1 MFINSNR
8 KYTIYVLT
16 FERFSELNNIN
27 KVLFDLT
34 STQSSSES
42 PVHGG
47 GEYAKFVF
55 YAALKFSERIV
66 CFYDI
71 KKELDKIILSKCISN
86 NVELIAIESHKD
98 ISQLLERDDIHTLY
112 SALPY
117 EYSDL
122 ELYGKRFVGTVHGI
136 RGVECPT
143 DKFEYIYKLSKKL
156 QLRSFVGNLVKS
168 RASRKVKAKNY
179 FAKLLYKDH
188 FEIITDSIHSKY
200 SMLAHYPEL
209 KAENIVVFR
218 CPYNFDNTSKKESL
232 KSRDYFLLVS
242 ANRWIKNNYRSII
255 ALDQLFSENKLDK
268 KVVVLGCGSVDFSKH
283 IVNRDKFIFEGYVE
297 ENTLNEYFSNA
308 YAFIY
313 STLNEGYGYPPIK
326 SMEYGTPVIA
336 ACNTSINEVCKDAA
350 IYFNPFSISELK
362 TRILTLVNEQ
372 SLREKIIE
380 NGYKVVEKLKES
392 NQSQLDDI
400 VNYIFEIRD
409 EDA

>member
-1 MFINSNR
+1 M
-8 KYTIYVLT
+8 
-16 FERFSELNNIN
+16 
-27 KVLFDLT
+27 T

-55 YAALKFSERIV
+55 YAALKFSKRLV
-66 CFYDI
+66 CFYDA
-71 KKELDKIILSKCISN
+71 KRELDKSIFHKCTSA

-98 ISQLLERDDIHTLY
+98 ISELLERDDIQTLY

-117 EYSDL
+117 EYDSL
-122 ELYGKRFVGTVHGI
+122 ELHGKRFVGTVHGI
-136 RGVECPT
+136 RSVECPT
-143 DKFEYIYKLSKKL
+143 DKFEYIYKLSKKS

-168 RASRKVKAKNY
+168 RSSRKENAKKS
-179 FAKLLYKDH
+179 FAKLLYKSN

-209 KAENIVVFR
+209 NSENIVVFR
-218 CPYNFDNTSKKESL
+218 CPYNFDKTSIKESL

-255 ALDQLFSENKLDK
+255 ALDQLFSEQKLEQN
-268 KVVVLGCGSVDFSKH
+268 VVVLGCGEVDFSKH
-283 IVNRDKFIFEGYVE
+283 VVNRDKFIFEGYVE
-297 ENTLNEYFSNA
+297 ETKLNDYFSNA

-326 SMEYGTPVIA
+326 AMEYGTPVLA
-336 ACNTSINEVCKDAA
+336 SSNTSVHEVCKDAA
-350 IYFNPFSISELK
+350 IYFNPLSISELK

-380 NGYKVVEKLKES
+380 NGFQVVEDLKGS
-392 NQSQLDDI
+392 NQMQLDDI
-400 VNYIFEIRD
+400 VHYIFEIRD
-409 EDA
+409 EYA